1 MVNLFRILFNIS
13 VSASIF
19 AAAVMIYRLIFKKSP
34 KWISCLLWGLVGLR
48 LVFPFSIES
57 VIGLL
62 PKNNLITDSG
72 SLNTGIQAVDDT
84 VTRVVYNTASAGIQA
99 VQAKSHGLPV
109 QYTIGK
115 IMFYVWLAGV
125 AAMLIASAVSFIK
138 IRLKVLSSVKT
149 DERIFICDDIDTP
162 FILGIFKP
170 EIYIPSGLDENKM
183 QSIIAHEKAH
193 IHRRDNWW
201 KPLGFLILSVYWFN
215 PVLWAAYI
223 LLCRDIELACDEKV
237 IKTMTKDEIADY
249 SQTLLDC
256 SKPRRLVTVCP
267 LSFGEV
273 GVKQRIKSALSYKK
287 PALWIIIAALIVSV
301 ALSVCFTMK
310 HKSNFAEGTRI
321 VVFENGKYSF
331 YILDK
336 KALKY
341 EKSVELLAQPNSP
354 QEVIDR
360 QMGMSRQAVKW
371 SETVL
376 LAEDGREKTDYGYSE
391 NKIYS
396 DIYNALPNK
405 NVARAV
411 AYTNGESYYVSTAI
425 ISEEG
430 AEQGASGF
438 LYEYDVSHGNLKP
451 ISEIAEGY
459 VIGFYSV
466 MQNEEQDLAAQYKIG
481 NTLWADHI
489 ASQLGSYYDGPETG
503 LEFYIAYGGVW
514 RYGNSD
520 YYNTDY
526 YDWTQLGAYDK
537 ISLTNANFYNLF
549 RDNPVQG
556 PEKYTNEIKRNNR
569 SAYRIGYNNDM
580 YYFLYQKDAS
590 VLLAIIKDYGENP
603 YVSDVVT
610 LVPTKTTFNPPAA
623 NWESVIEDAV
633 FTNPPVQY
641 DECIL
646 STVGSIIIGSE
657 EKNGKVKIY
666 ALVGCAKYE
675 YQQIDFENMYFVN
688 TGYDFTPAVITYNK
702 NNNTSFINYPGKIDK
717 EKSIFTGVY
726 AVKLKSRIMFPRKI
740 RNSPLYQITP
750 QNTGVIL
757 EKCKKTAENYLKRVK
772 NQAIIA
778 DYNELP
784 YKYYSS
790 YISGEVAGI
799 IEKIIGKDALYPEF
813 IGSRI
818 IVKDKQETWGY
829 ETKFDF
835 DTKRISFY
843 SGLDTFTAMNLDY
856 EFDGNTGEILFNKP
870 SSDVS
875 LIESIDDSDY
885 QSDETSTTA
894 LYPATD
900 SIALKSIYI
909 KTLKLKRSQNEKYPQ
924 LISIGSAEELEKYI
938 AENKVVYDLTE
949 FKKKTEGYDN
959 DYFNKKS
966 LVLILTREGSG
977 STYYRNV
984 EINHKNKE
992 IIIKKATP
1000 EPCTEDLGYWHII
1013 TEVEKNDP
1021 VLTNGWNYKISAVNE
1036 VFTTTA
1042 VVAAETTTT
1051 PVPSTKKQSEFNTV
1065 MGGIDSFKAK
1075 VLEINDSNV
1084 LVEPL
1089 EGTYERTITNRIYIP
1104 NHITDDGPEKKTF
1117 PAVSVGDVVEI
1128 YYGVGTIDVQ
1138 KYPAV
1143 IDKVYNIKVIYSSTK
1158 AETTNKLGY
1167 GNKINND
1174 N

>member
-1 MVNLFRILFNIS
+1 MINVFRILFNIS
-13 VSASIF
+13 VSASIL
-19 AAAVMIYRLIFKKSP
+19 AVAVIVFRLIFRKAP
-34 KWISCLLWGLVGLR
+34 KWIICLLWGLVGLR
-48 LVFPFSIES
+48 LIFPFSLES

-62 PKNNLITDSG
+62 PRSNVITESG
-72 SLNTGIQAVDDT
+72 AVNTGIAAVDDGIT
-84 VTRVVYNTASAGIQA
+84 NTAYSIAVAAAPVTHSAKAGMGTTA
-99 VQAKSHGLPV
+99 V
-109 QYTIGK
+109 IGE
-115 IMFYVWLAGV
+115 ILFYVWLAGFIVMAV
-125 AAMLIASAVSFIK
+125 ACALSFIK
-138 IRLKVLSSVKT
+138 IRLKVNQSVKLK
-149 DERIFICDDIDTP
+149 DNIYICDEIDTP
-162 FILGIFKP
+162 FILGIFRP
-170 EIYIPSGLDENKM
+170 EIFIPSGIDEAKLH
-183 QSIIAHEKAH
+183 SIIAHEKSH
-193 IHRRDNWW
+193 IRRKDNWW
-201 KPLGFLILSVYWFN
+201 KPLGFLLLSVYWFN
-215 PVLWAAYI
+215 PVMWVAYI
-223 LLCRDIELACDEKV
+223 LLCRDIEFACDEKV
-237 IKTMTKDEIADY
+237 IKNMSTDEVADY

-341 EKSVELLAQPNSP
+341 EKSVELLAQPDSP

-376 LAEDGREKTDYGYSE
+376 LAEDGREKTDYGYSVNE
-391 NKIYS
+391 IYS

-466 MQNEEQDLAAQYKIG
+466 MQNEELDLAAQYKIG

-526 YDWTQLGAYDK
+526 YDWTQLGAYEK

-633 FTNPPVQY
+633 FTNPPIQY

-750 QNTGVIL
+750 HNTGVIL

-813 IGSRI
+813 IGTREIEYYKRI
-818 IVKDKQETWGY
+818 VVF
-829 ETKFDF
+829 ETKFDY
-835 DTKRISFY
+835 DTKKISFY
-843 SGLDTFTAMNLDY
+843 SGLKADQLNLDY
-856 EFDGNTGEILFNKP
+856 EFDGDTGSVIFKQ
-870 SSDVS
+870 SSSAIGDGYD
-875 LIESIDDSDY
+875 LR
-885 QSDETSTTA
+885 QETSTTA
-894 LYPATD
+894 PYPATD

-909 KTLKLKRSQNEKYPQ
+909 KTLKLKPSQNEKYPQ

-938 AENKVVYDLTE
+938 AENIVVYDLTE

-966 LVLILTREGSG
+966 LVLILTKEGSG

-1000 EPCTEDLGYWHII
+1000 EPCTDDLGYWHII

-1021 VLTNGWNYKISAVNE
+1021 VLTNGLNYNISAVNE

-1051 PVPSTKKQSEFNTV
+1051 PASTTEVLKQSVRTTEISTTNGLAYPVFINNNNKPYTI
-1065 MGGIDSFKAK
+1065 MSAPQRDQYGIKRKSARQADLGEYVGEVTKSG
-1075 VLEINDSNV
+1075 DSN
-1084 LVEPL
+1084 LI
-1089 EGTYERTITNRIYIP
+1089 G
-1104 NHITDDGPEKKTF
+1104 K
-1117 PAVSVGDVVEI
+1117 SV
-1128 YYGVGTIDVQ
+1128 YHY
-1138 KYPAV
+1138 KAYPDSKD
-1143 IDKVYNIKVIYSSTK
+1143 ILILDT
-1158 AETTNKLGY
+1158 
-1167 GNKINND
+1167 GND
-1174 N
+1174 YDFYCAQ